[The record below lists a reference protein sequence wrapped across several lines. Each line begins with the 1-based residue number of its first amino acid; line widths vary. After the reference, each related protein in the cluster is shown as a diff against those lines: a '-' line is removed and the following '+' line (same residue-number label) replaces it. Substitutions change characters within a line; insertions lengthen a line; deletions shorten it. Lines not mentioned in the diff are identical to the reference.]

1 MRWLKLFDA
10 DLVTQVH
17 GARRIGGVSLCAL
30 QQMATTFQLKNRW
43 LWGTIAHC
51 TVCFDRLLD

>member
-17 GARRIGGVSLCAL
+17 GARRIGGVSLL
-30 QQMATTFQLKNRW
+30 RVATNGYNVSIEKPLVVGHDHTL
-43 LWGTIAHC
+43 H
-51 TVCFDRLLD
+51 RLL